1 MELAHRWSDRN
12 LTRME
17 LVITILL
24 MALLIGS
31 FSRYMFGVFVKAE
44 RSMVDRTV
52 ISINTALHYRAS
64 MMVMRRQYEEL
75 QLLLKINPMKELR
88 SPLDINDIQNKEE
101 MMSFALSGSVI
112 SIPSNYGGEIFF
124 EYLDTMEKKKWYFV
138 IDNNVLLYKINNT
151 SLFNDDKSINYIS
164 FHIKL
169 DYKDN
174 NENGTFEE
182 NIDEFNSVRL
192 QLIDKN
198 TWKI

>member
-12 LTRME
+12 LSRME

-31 FSRYMFGVFVKAE
+31 FSRYMFGVLDKAE
-44 RSMVDRTV
+44 RIMVNRTV

-88 SPLDINDIQNKEE
+88 SPLEVNDIQNKEE
-101 MMSFALSGSVI
+101 MMSYALSGSVI

-124 EYLDTMEKKKWYFV
+124 EYLDTMEKKKWYFM
-138 IDNNVLLYKINNT
+138 IDNNVLLYKINNA
-151 SLFNDDKSINYIS
+151 SLFSDDDSIDDIRFY
-164 FHIKL
+164 IKL

>member
-124 EYLDTMEKKKWYFV
+124 EYLNTMEKKKWYFV